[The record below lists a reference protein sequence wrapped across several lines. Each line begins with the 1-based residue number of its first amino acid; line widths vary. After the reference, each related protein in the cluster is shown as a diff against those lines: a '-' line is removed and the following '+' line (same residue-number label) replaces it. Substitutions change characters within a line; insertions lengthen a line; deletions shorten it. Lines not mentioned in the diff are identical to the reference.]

1 LTQYDFRLLDNGKQQ
16 RITEDVASH
25 PISLVVAIQANNDVE
40 KILPQIQKLGSVFE
54 QLVVG
59 ENGELAVL
67 AFDHRIQ
74 TLADFYVRHG
84 EDRHRVQKLKSGS
97 TTMALNDAAMEG
109 INMLK
114 RRPETRRRVLLMISE
129 NRDKGSTIKTR
140 EVLTAAEFA
149 NVPIYSVDISKL
161 LAALTSKPMPGRPDN
176 RPPGAQHLPAGIVAT
191 PTTESQNNMATG
203 FRCSK
208 MSSI

>member
-1 LTQYDFRLLDNGKQQ
+1 MPKLTALFCTAVLLVGQTPPKPESQDGEHVIRETFKFVLVPVTVTDKAGNFVNGLTQYDFRLLDNGKQQ

-40 KILPQIQKLGSVFE
+40 KILPSIQKLGSVFE

-74 TLADFYVRHG
+74 TLADFTSDT
-84 EDRHRVQKLKSGS
+84 EKIDMAFKKLKPGS

-114 RRPETRRRVLLMISE
+114 RRPETRRRV
-129 NRDKGSTIKTR
+129 
-140 EVLTAAEFA
+140 
-149 NVPIYSVDISKL
+149 
-161 LAALTSKPMPGRPDN
+161 
-176 RPPGAQHLPAGIVAT
+176 
-191 PTTESQNNMATG
+191 
-203 FRCSK
+203 
-208 MSSI
+208 